1 MDNPNTITHTINTA
15 TEQSLYE
22 RDFYQWALHNAA
34 MLRQGKLTEIDVGNI
49 AEEIESMGRGE
60 KKELINRLAILMM
73 HLLKLQYQP
82 QKQKDSNS
90 WVITIMNQRTDI
102 SFIFED
108 NPSLRHELDA
118 IIEKAFK
125 RAMIKFRNE
134 TGISQK
140 HLPLNCPYSF
150 EQIMDDEFWP
160 EETII

>member
-1 MDNPNTITHTINTA
+1 
-15 TEQSLYE
+15 
-22 RDFYQWALHNAA
+22 
-34 MLRQGKLTEIDVGNI
+34 
-49 AEEIESMGRGE
+49 
-60 KKELINRLAILMM
+60 
-73 HLLKLQYQP
+73 
-82 QKQKDSNS
+82 
-90 WVITIMNQRTDI
+90 MNQRTDI